1 MRIVLGIE
9 VNDREEDALKV
20 QSLLTEYGCCIK
32 MRLGM
37 HDTVSDGCATSGLII
52 LEFFQNSEEKISAL
66 EAKLAE
72 IESVKVGR
80 MEF

>member
-9 VNDREEDALKV
+9 INDRQEDAIKV
-20 QSLLTEYGCCIK
+20 QSLLTEYGCGIK

-37 HDTVSDGCATSGLII
+37 HDSGEGCAASGLII
-52 LEFFQNSEEKISAL
+52 LEFFPDAGKMIDEL
-66 EAKLAE
+66 EAKLKE
-72 IESVKVGR
+72 IASVKVGR

>member
-1 MRIVLGIE
+1 MRVILGIE
-9 VNDREEDALKV
+9 INNREEDALKV

-37 HDTVSDGCATSGLII
+37 HDPGGCATSGLII
-52 LEFFQNSEEKISAL
+52 LEFFPDFGKMINEL
-66 EAKLAE
+66 EAKLKAL
-72 IESVKVGR
+72 ESVKVGR